1 MTELYHQSA
10 PFSIQIEFTE
20 GCNLRCPFCGLQGIR
35 EVGVKNYKMMSE
47 ETLRTI
53 GRQARVWGSRLEI
66 AMHGEP
72 TMHSDWIG
80 MIRALKEEVGD
91 HCQIMMT
98 SNGGGLLPNP
108 LEKIEAAF
116 AAGLD
121 ILALDEYDGIKI
133 VSKVRDAMAEAHDH
147 NAWVHK
153 VYEYPEDSRGNP
165 HHRNKKSDLP
175 FVSLMA
181 DPSTTHSA
189 KTPSLTNHCGA
200 AFPLNDKQNGKRCH
214 RPFREMSVR
223 WDGNVAVCCNDWRG
237 DFKCGNVVAD
247 GMEAVWQSPA
257 FDAARRK
264 LYRGER
270 DFGPCKGCDARSY
283 RVGLLPDP
291 AGRDEMPEM
300 DADAQAALEAAMV
313 GPSYTVKVP
322 RPWELESTE

>member
-1 MTELYHQSA
+1 MSELRVQEP

-35 EVGVKNYKMMSE
+35 EVGEKNYKMMSYD
-47 ETLRTI
+47 TIRNI
-53 GRQARVWGSRLEI
+53 GRQARIWGSRLEI

-72 TMHSDWIG
+72 TMHEDWLG
-80 MIRALKEEVGD
+80 MIAALKSEVGD

-98 SNGGGLLPNP
+98 SNGGGLLPHP
-108 LEKIEAAF
+108 LEKVRKAF

-121 ILALDEYDGIKI
+121 IMALDEYDGIKI
-133 VSKVRDAMAEAHDH
+133 VSKVREALSADE
-147 NAWVHK
+147 AFDIRVW
-153 VYEYPEDSRGNP
+153 EYPTSPEGNP
-165 HHRNKKSDLP
+165 HRRNKRADLP

-181 DPSTTHSA
+181 DPSLVHSA

-200 AFPLNDKQNGKRCH
+200 AFPLSDKMQGKRCH

-223 WDGNVAVCCNDWRG
+223 WDGSVALCCNDWRG
-237 DFKCGNVVAD
+237 DYKCGNINETSMV
-247 GMEAVWQSPA
+247 EVWQSPA

-270 DFGPCKGCDARSY
+270 DFGPCAGCDARSY

-291 AGRDEMPEM
+291 SGRDEMPEM
-300 DADAQAALEAAMV
+300 DAESEAALQAAME
-313 GPSYTVKVP
+313 GPSYTKKVP
-322 RPWELESTE
+322 RPWEIA